1 MKLTS
6 RHWLWLGLA
15 VVALLSGL
23 WSWRP
28 MDKSAGR
35 LAILPLEGFGFSS
48 RDLPLNQ
55 TEIQTY
61 RQAEAIKRLYQTK
74 GQRFILTA
82 VDGSRNRHAVHDP
95 LYCFR
100 GDGWQV
106 LRQQLVTVPGG
117 HAKLLTLM
125 MSLREIRRNTMRS
138 VLTTLGVIIGVAA
151 VIAMVHLGQG
161 ATLRITNDISSLG
174 RNLLFVFPGSGRR
187 PAVSRGGGPRRPR
200 PGRA

>member
-117 HAKLLTLM
+117 HAKLLTLT
-125 MSLREIRRNTMRS
+125 R
-138 VLTTLGVIIGVAA
+138 
-151 VIAMVHLGQG
+151 
-161 ATLRITNDISSLG
+161 
-174 RNLLFVFPGSGRR
+174 SGRQTEVVFWFTDGR
-187 PAVSRGGGPRRPR
+187 ERHDSAGRVWWLSLCRRVTFGWAGQEPALVLLQ
-200 PGRA
+200 PGNGETPAWSGVFAQCPFLFEL